1 MKSLLL
7 RLVRGLLALCASLV
21 IALALLVGLFRLL
34 VPQVPEYQNEL
45 EAWATQALGVPVSVG
60 RMDARL
66 TLAGPELMLFD
77 ATVGGGGSAM
87 LPLQAREVSVVLS
100 VRALVTERA
109 VMVDRVRLAGVVLD
123 LARDESGEW
132 MFQGQPLALAGGD
145 TSDELPELPDFR
157 LVFEDSE
164 LRYSSHPDAELLRF
178 TDIDLRL
185 ERDGARVTLDAQLG
199 LPAALGQRLAVSV
212 EARPG
217 DGRLDTERL
226 QVMPWTLYAD
236 LRGGDVAGWASLL
249 PMVDSL
255 PQTGRGDVQAWLSLE
270 GAQLSGASAEIEL
283 VDVRLPQAH
292 RQGATD
298 PGYERLAARL
308 EWQQRAD
315 GWTVAASDLEVI
327 REGHRWPA
335 SRLRADV
342 AEDGDGGQR
351 IALTAGYL
359 RLQDLLPAVDW
370 LADDALRE
378 RLLAMSPRGELTD
391 LSISLLRDDE
401 SVLEYEASGR
411 LGALTILPVDASPG
425 IAGLSGRFRAETAGG
440 RFELVSESLAFERRP
455 SFAGAV
461 SLGRAQ
467 GLLVWRR
474 SGAAWRLVGDD
485 LRISGVDL
493 TARGSFEMLLPDG
506 GEPELDL
513 SAEVIRADL
522 GSASRFLPVGHMP
535 APAVRWL
542 RRGFPAGELFNG
554 RVEIAGPMREFP
566 FEEGQ
571 GRFVAE
577 AQIRDTTLDYADN
590 WPVVTGIEAQVRF
603 EAAGLSGSVERGVIA
618 GSRLRRADVGIDN
631 LRRPTLSVDG
641 DVDSD
646 VQRLLAFLR
655 NSPAGQ
661 PLGEAVVAARGQ
673 GPARVRLALELPLFD
688 IQRNRWR
695 GTVDL
700 QDVRAGYGEFEHEVA
715 DLRGRVLL
723 DTGQVSSEDLVG
735 TFLGDVF
742 TAELSSADEPQYHTQ
757 LQARGRITSGNL
769 TSRLAVPQAVRLLGA
784 SEWSLTGLFPQR
796 QADGSLPPLRFTLDS
811 ALQGMEI
818 GLPAPLGKLAGAT
831 VPLRLGVTVDE
842 ARSLQVDGR
851 LGERLRWRLQ
861 LEDDGP
867 GVRLERGR
875 LQVGGEP
882 ALLPSSPG
890 LFIDGHIDVLQLDE
904 WLAIAGELAQAAD
917 RPLLQQVTLRAD
929 VAGGLGQQVTDL
941 DLTLVRD
948 LAAWQLRLD
957 SDAVAGDV
965 TVPFDPAGDEPLVMD
980 MQRLALAG
988 RGLLAEAVPESDVV
1002 LVDTVAEPDP
1012 RTLPAMRVTADAF
1025 SLAGMQLGR
1034 LEAALERAPGG
1045 LVATR
1050 LMTRAGSFTIEGDG
1064 SWTRAEGDSTSDTRL
1079 VLRFTASDVAQAL
1092 HSLGFEP
1099 FMAASA
1105 AQVDAGLQWRGPPF
1119 SADWRSSVNGD
1130 ITLDIGNGRLS
1141 EVEPGAGRVVGL
1153 MSLSALPRRLALD
1166 FRDVFGRG
1174 LSFDR
1179 IDGDF
1184 VLIDG
1189 DAYTDNLRLR
1199 GASADIALLGRTGLA
1214 TRDYEQQALVSADVG
1229 MALPAV
1235 GGLLAGPA
1243 VAAAILVFQE
1253 LFRQPMRGIG
1263 QVAYCVTG
1271 PWEAPVV
1278 QRITQAQIDEGRLC
1292 AVLPPTAALQP

>member
-7 RLVRGLLALCASLV
+7 RLVRGLFALCASLV
-21 IALALLVGLFRLL
+21 IVLALMVGLFRLL

-100 VRALVTERA
+100 VRRLITERA
-109 VMVDRVRLAGVVLD
+109 LMVDRVRLAGVVLD
-123 LARDESGEW
+123 LARDEAGEW
-132 MFQGQPLALAGGD
+132 IFQGQPLMLTDAD
-145 TSDELPELPDFR
+145 TSNELPELPDFR
-157 LVFEDSE
+157 LDFEDGE
-164 LRYSSHPDAELLRF
+164 LRYSPHPDAGLLRF

-199 LPAALGQRLAVSV
+199 LPAALGQRLTVSV

-217 DGRLDTERL
+217 DGRLVRERL
-226 QVMPWTLYAD
+226 QVMPWTLYAEIQ
-236 LRGGDVAGWASLL
+236 GGDVGGWASLL
-249 PMVDSL
+249 PMLDTL
-255 PQTGRGDVQAWLSLE
+255 PQAGRGDVQAWFSLQ
-270 GAQLSGASAEIEL
+270 GRQLFEASADVAL
-283 VDVRLPQAH
+283 ADVRLPQAH
-292 RQGATD
+292 RQGASD

-327 REGHRWPA
+327 RGGHRWPS

-342 AEDGDGGQR
+342 SEDTDGGQR

-359 RLQDLLPAVDW
+359 RLQDLLPGVDW

-391 LSISLLRDDE
+391 LSVKLLRHAQTPLD
-401 SVLEYEASGR
+401 YEVSGR
-411 LGALTILPVDASPG
+411 LGALTILPVDESPG

-440 RFELVSESLAFERRP
+440 RFELVSEALAFERRP
-455 SFAGAV
+455 SFAEAV

-493 TARGSFEMLLPDG
+493 TARGSFEMLLPDS

-522 GSASRFLPVGHMP
+522 GAAHRFLPVGHMP
-535 APAVRWL
+535 EPAVRWL
-542 RRGFPAGELFNG
+542 RRGFPSGELFDG
-554 RVEIAGPMREFP
+554 RVEIAGPLGEFP
-566 FEEGQ
+566 FEAGQ

-577 AQIRDTTLDYADN
+577 AQLRDTTLDYADN
-590 WPVVTGIEAQVRF
+590 WPVVTGIGADVRF
-603 EAAGLSGSVERGVIA
+603 EGAGLSGSVQRGVIA
-618 GSRLRRADVGIDN
+618 GSRLRRAEVAIDN

-646 VQRLLAFLR
+646 VQRLLRFLR
-655 NSPAGQ
+655 DSPAGQ
-661 PLGEAVVAARGQ
+661 PLGEAVFAARGQ

-688 IQRNRWR
+688 IERNRWR

-700 QDVRAGYGEFEHEVA
+700 QDVRAGFGEFEHEVA
-715 DLRGRVLL
+715 DLRGRILL

-742 TAELSSADEPQYHTQ
+742 TAELSAADEQRYHTQ
-757 LQARGRITSGNL
+757 LRARGRITSGNL

-796 QADGSLPPLRFTLDS
+796 QEDGTLPPLSFTLDS

-818 GLPAPLGKLAGAT
+818 GLPAPVGKLAGAT
-831 VPLRLGVTVDE
+831 VPLRLGVSVDE
-842 ARSLQVDGR
+842 ARGVQVDGA
-851 LGERLRWRLQ
+851 LGERLHWRLL
-861 LEDDGP
+861 LEDEAA
-867 GVRLERGR
+867 GVRLARGQ
-875 LQVGGEP
+875 LQIGGEP
-882 ALLPSSPG
+882 AILPSAPG

-917 RPLLQQVTLRAD
+917 RPLLQRVTLRAD
-929 VAGGLGQQVTDL
+929 LAGGLGQQVADL
-941 DLTLVRD
+941 DLKLVRE
-948 LAAWQLRLD
+948 LNAWQLRLD
-957 SDAVAGDV
+957 SEAVAGDV
-965 TVPFDPAGDEPLVMD
+965 TVPFDPAGTEPLVMD

-988 RGLLAEAVPESDVV
+988 RGLLADAVPEPGAAVV
-1002 LVDTVAEPDP
+1002 EAGVEPDP
-1012 RTLPAMRVTADAF
+1012 RALPAMRVTADAF
-1025 SLAGMQLGR
+1025 ALAGMQLGR
-1034 LEAALERAPGG
+1034 LEAVLERTPGG
-1045 LVATR
+1045 LVATQ
-1050 LMTRAGSFTIEGDG
+1050 LMTRAESFTIEGDG
-1064 SWTRAEGDSTSDTRL
+1064 SWTRAEGGGTSDTRL
-1079 VLRFTASDVAQAL
+1079 VLRFTASDVAKAL
-1092 HSLGFEP
+1092 DKLGFEP

-1105 AQVDAGLQWRGPPF
+1105 AQVEAGLQWRGPPF
-1119 SADWRSSVNGD
+1119 SADWRNSVNGE
-1130 ITLDIGNGRLS
+1130 IALDIGNGRLS

-1184 VLIDG
+1184 VVIDG

-1199 GASADIALLGRTGLA
+1199 GASADIALMGRTGLA

-1253 LFRQPMRGIG
+1253 LFRQPMRGMG

-1278 QRITQAQIDEGRLC
+1278 QRITQAQTEEGRLC
-1292 AVLPPTAALQP
+1292 IALPPSAALQP